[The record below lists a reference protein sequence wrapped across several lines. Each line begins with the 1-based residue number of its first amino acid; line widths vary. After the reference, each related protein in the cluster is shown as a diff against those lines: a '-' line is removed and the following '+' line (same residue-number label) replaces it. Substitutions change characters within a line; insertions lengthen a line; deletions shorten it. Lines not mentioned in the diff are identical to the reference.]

1 MAWRDGMQLDDSA
14 CGVFADMGLLHY
26 FRTHQIPT
34 ADDFGQ
40 HDVPA
45 ARLFIAHQLT
55 LTAEQSSNVVVTF
68 ASAASRQRQVATT
81 KITHSPYFED

>member
-1 MAWRDGMQLDDSA
+1 MVRFTPFYNARL
-14 CGVFADMGLLHY
+14 VFA
-26 FRTHQIPT
+26 RVT
-34 ADDFGQ
+34 ADDFDQ